1 MLSYL
6 FLTPTCLSNSLKDL
20 KWPEINYDVIIQ
32 DLQGVGNIIQET
44 YWKLLTSFQPLFYAR
59 FFHLSVKQIKVTA
72 VISGETDLDFQ
83 SQVIEII
90 SLLNRSI
97 SYWMTK
103 SDI

>member
-6 FLTPTCLSNSLKDL
+6 FLTPTCLSNSLKDP
-20 KWPEINYDVIIQ
+20 WPEINYDVIIQ

-90 SLLNRSI
+90 VFHF
-97 SYWMTK
+97 
-103 SDI
+103 